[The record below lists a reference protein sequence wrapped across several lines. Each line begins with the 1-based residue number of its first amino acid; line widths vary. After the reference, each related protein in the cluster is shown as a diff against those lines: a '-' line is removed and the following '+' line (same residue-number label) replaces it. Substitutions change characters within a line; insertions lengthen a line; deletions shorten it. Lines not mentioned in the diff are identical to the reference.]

1 MVPIN
6 YVLANEAL
14 SKLYNR
20 LPHGTSFQSL
30 FSNDLISTDKK
41 QYYTIKKF
49 FEDEDIIKQWGISMH
64 IITSLGETIMTQFDG
79 DIERYLQYKEAK
91 MKKEEAEHE
100 LKIEA
105 LRSNI
110 KFNKRQNRFAVFN
123 LLFFLA
129 NLIYLILT
137 YLKN

>member
-14 SKLYNR
+14 KNLYEA
-20 LPHGTSFQSL
+20 LPHGRSFQYL
-30 FSNDLISTDKK
+30 FEDNLVVTDNN
-41 QYYTIKKF
+41 QYHTIKKF
-49 FEDEDIIKQWGISMH
+49 FEDEEITEQWGDSKYRLTPLGEM
-64 IITSLGETIMTQFDG
+64 IITQLGG

-100 LKIEA
+100 LGIEA

>member
-14 SKLYNR
+14 KNLYEA
-20 LPHGTSFQSL
+20 LPHGRSFQYL
-30 FSNDLISTDKK
+30 FEDNLVVTDNN
-41 QYYTIKKF
+41 QYHTIKKF
-49 FEDEDIIKQWGISMH
+49 FEDEEITEQWGDSKYRLTPLGEM
-64 IITSLGETIMTQFDG
+64 IITQLGG